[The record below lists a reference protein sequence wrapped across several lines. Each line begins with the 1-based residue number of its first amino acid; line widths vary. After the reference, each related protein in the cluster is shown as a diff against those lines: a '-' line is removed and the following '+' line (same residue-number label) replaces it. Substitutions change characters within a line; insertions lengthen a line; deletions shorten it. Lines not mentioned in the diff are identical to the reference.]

1 MIGLTGA
8 STILFQLF
16 VYKRLSAFLGLVRSF
31 RFGLACFSLLT
42 ALVPLSHFVLKVSS
56 VFMWMYT
63 GTLFVVMKK
72 RKGGGGEMMVLTFCI
87 FSRLQTCASQMLFSS
102 VFALISNSTEK
113 EAMGR
118 VNGVS
123 QSLVALFRA
132 IGPPIA
138 GNLFAWSIRDLGR
151 SFPFNFFFNYL
162 VSEA

>member
-72 RKGGGGEMMVLTFCI
+72 RKGGGGNDGSDFLYF
-87 FSRLQTCASQMLFSS
+87 FKASTCASQMLFSS